1 MPVVAAVEVALP
13 PPGPGADR
21 RCPGVRRNRGACQ
34 ADRFVPTG
42 SSPHRDLL

>member
-1 MPVVAAVEVALP
+1 MPVVAAVEVAPP
-13 PPGPGADR
+13 PPGRGTDR
-21 RCPGVRRNRGACQ
+21 RYPGVRWNRGTCQ